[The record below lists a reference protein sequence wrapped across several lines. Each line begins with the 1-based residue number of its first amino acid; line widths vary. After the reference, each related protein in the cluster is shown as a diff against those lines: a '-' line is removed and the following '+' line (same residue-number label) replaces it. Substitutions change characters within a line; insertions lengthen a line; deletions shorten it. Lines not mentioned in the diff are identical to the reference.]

1 MAAPTASTTKA
12 ALRCRCLGVEVKW
25 RVSDGTTVKEGDVV
39 LDLVAL
45 DKTTSTAVWSPAYGV
60 VRHHPEPTNASTD
73 GLEADIGW
81 IDICQHDVLTS
92 NRLMCQICLKR
103 FEDGGANHTVKVIMN
118 DGKAMQVSHTQAKK
132 LDNDN
137 IARMFKT
144 EKLTLVLDLDHTLL
158 HAVRLED
165 VVDPIES
172 YVDILHFEIPGI
184 PTPHVLKLR
193 PGLATFLSDLAA
205 MYELCIYTH
214 GTRKYAEKIADIID
228 PGRKLFGGRIISRSD
243 TPDIGH
249 KDLKFLFPSC
259 DDSMIIILDDRIDVW
274 RKNYENVFIIEAY
287 HYFNTRAEINNASG
301 GGGGKGNLASVP
313 KEDTHLQKTYRVLQ
327 AAHSRFYQPGA
338 DEEAQIRGQGRSVK
352 RILYDLRH
360 QVLADVHIVFSGV
373 IRLDRP
379 PQVDYL
385 WKLALSFGAKPSMTM
400 DDVPITHLI
409 IDPRRLGSK
418 KFMDAIAMKHVLV
431 VNPQWLVDSASEWQR
446 QDEAKYAV
454 SSSSQ
459 RPPSFAADTDVKL
472 EQSATVKFEG
482 ETATRTDVPVRP
494 TLLASTPENATE
506 SEEGRG
512 GDGRE
517 EYPPAT
523 LYDEIDASIDA
534 ESRLQETTTAV
545 PNATETPAA
554 VATSSR
560 DGAAG
565 TTGKPLVRVC
575 I

>member
-60 VRHHPEPTNASTD
+60 VRHHPEPTNASAD

-118 DGKAMQVSHTQAKK
+118 DGKAMQVSHTQASTRMHISTFALEK

-228 PGRKLFGGRIISRSD
+228 PGRKLFGGRIIS
-243 TPDIGH
+243 
-249 KDLKFLFPSC
+249 
-259 DDSMIIILDDRIDVW
+259 
-274 RKNYENVFIIEAY
+274 
-287 HYFNTRAEINNASG
+287 
-301 GGGGKGNLASVP
+301 
-313 KEDTHLQKTYRVLQ
+313 
-327 AAHSRFYQPGA
+327 
-338 DEEAQIRGQGRSVK
+338 
-352 RILYDLRH
+352 
-360 QVLADVHIVFSGV
+360 
-373 IRLDRP
+373 
-379 PQVDYL
+379 
-385 WKLALSFGAKPSMTM
+385 
-400 DDVPITHLI
+400 
-409 IDPRRLGSK
+409 
-418 KFMDAIAMKHVLV
+418 
-431 VNPQWLVDSASEWQR
+431 
-446 QDEAKYAV
+446 
-454 SSSSQ
+454 
-459 RPPSFAADTDVKL
+459 
-472 EQSATVKFEG
+472 
-482 ETATRTDVPVRP
+482 
-494 TLLASTPENATE
+494 
-506 SEEGRG
+506 
-512 GDGRE
+512 
-517 EYPPAT
+517 
-523 LYDEIDASIDA
+523 
-534 ESRLQETTTAV
+534 
-545 PNATETPAA
+545 
-554 VATSSR
+554 
-560 DGAAG
+560 
-565 TTGKPLVRVC
+565 
-575 I
+575 

>member
-1 MAAPTASTTKA
+1 MAAPTTKA

-25 RVSDGTTVKEGDVV
+25 RVNDGTTVKEGDVV

-118 DGKAMQVSHTQAKK
+118 DGKAMQVSHTQASTLMHTSTKMDRCLHEDIDLQSFALEK

-144 EKLTLVLDLDHTLL
+144 AKLTLVLDLDHTLL

-274 RKNYENVFIIEAY
+274 RV
-287 HYFNTRAEINNASG
+287 RMLPM
-301 GGGGKGNLASVP
+301 LA
-313 KEDTHLQKTYRVLQ
+313 
-327 AAHSRFYQPGA
+327 
-338 DEEAQIRGQGRSVK
+338 
-352 RILYDLRH
+352 
-360 QVLADVHIVFSGV
+360 
-373 IRLDRP
+373 
-379 PQVDYL
+379 
-385 WKLALSFGAKPSMTM
+385 
-400 DDVPITHLI
+400 
-409 IDPRRLGSK
+409 
-418 KFMDAIAMKHVLV
+418 
-431 VNPQWLVDSASEWQR
+431 
-446 QDEAKYAV
+446 
-454 SSSSQ
+454 
-459 RPPSFAADTDVKL
+459 
-472 EQSATVKFEG
+472 
-482 ETATRTDVPVRP
+482 VRP
-494 TLLASTPENATE
+494 LSPLLSDLEKL
-506 SEEGRG
+506 RKCV
-512 GDGRE
+512 
-517 EYPPAT
+517 YH
-523 LYDEIDASIDA
+523 
-534 ESRLQETTTAV
+534 
-545 PNATETPAA
+545 
-554 VATSSR
+554 
-560 DGAAG
+560 
-565 TTGKPLVRVC
+565 
-575 I
+575 